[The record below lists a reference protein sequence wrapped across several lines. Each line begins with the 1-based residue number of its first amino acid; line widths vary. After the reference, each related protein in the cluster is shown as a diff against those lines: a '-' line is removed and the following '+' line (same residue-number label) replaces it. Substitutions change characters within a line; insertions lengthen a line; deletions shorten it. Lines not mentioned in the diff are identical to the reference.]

1 MLAHWVFFRLHA
13 VKAFG
18 LLLVMLLAVASG
30 GATAAEYADELV
42 ARARTLHLH
51 QKREWQLLLH
61 YRRVTF
67 GGVRSFADDPAFF
80 NSSRGATDPAAELEA
95 TLRAFF
101 SPVEE
106 TDARQNPQCR
116 FIARYR
122 WLRGELGFD
131 PVRLPEQPCAR
142 YEGWRARLA
151 PSRLAMV
158 FPTAYLNSPASMYGH
173 TLIRIDGADQDDRTR
188 LLAYAINFAA
198 QTDEGNGIV
207 FAWRGVMGGYPGRF
221 SMMPYY
227 VKVAEYNDLENRDI
241 WEYEL
246 DLTPGEIDRLLEHV
260 WELGPIR
267 FDYYFLDENCSYQ
280 LLSLLDVAR
289 PDLRLAE
296 RFPYW
301 TIPTDTIR
309 VVVETPGLLKR
320 VVYRPSRSTEL
331 THRLRHTT
339 AAEARL
345 AGQVAKGKLAVDA
358 PPIAALPEPAR
369 AGVLELAYD
378 ELDFQRVTGKARGT
392 DVPDRLR
399 GLLLARSR
407 LPETAPPPAPP
418 EPTTRPDQGHR
429 SARLSLGGGTTAGD
443 GFQELQFRGA
453 YHDLLDPEP
462 GFRPGSQIE
471 FGNIAVRNEND
482 SGLRL
487 ERLGIINVNSIAAR
501 DALRTP
507 VSWRAE
513 FGLERT
519 RAVDGSR
526 PMLFQASGGVGF
538 ASSFAGNG
546 LAWVMAE
553 AGLIGS
559 GRFDPGVGF
568 GAGLS
573 AGVALNLTPRWRV
586 LATARSLHYAIEG
599 SGERSIVALGQ
610 SIMLAPDLALRIDA
624 DVRREFGVRWSTVGA
639 YLQWYF
645 Q

>member
-1 MLAHWVFFRLHA
+1 M
-13 VKAFG
+13 KALG
-18 LLLVMLLAVASG
+18 LFLVMLLAGTSLPAS
-30 GATAAEYADELV
+30 AADYADELV
-42 ARARTLHLH
+42 AQARALDLHR
-51 QKREWQLLLH
+51 KREWQLLLH
-61 YRRVTF
+61 YRPGTF

-80 NSSRGATDPAAELEA
+80 NASRGATDPAAELEA

-101 SPVEE
+101 STIEE

-122 WLRGELGFD
+122 WLRSMLAFD
-131 PVRLPEQPCAR
+131 PARLPEQPCGR
-142 YEGWRARLA
+142 YERWRERLA

-173 TLIRIDGADQDDRTR
+173 TLIRIDGSDQDDRTR

-198 QTDEGNGIV
+198 QTEEGNGLV
-207 FAWRGVMGGYPGRF
+207 FAWRGVMGGYAGRF

-227 VKVAEYNDLENRDI
+227 VKVAEYSDLENRDI

-246 DLTPGEIDRLLEHV
+246 DLTPAQIDRLLEHV

-296 RFPYW
+296 RFPFW

-309 VVVETPGLLKR
+309 VVTETPGLLKR

-331 THRLRHTT
+331 AHRLRLT
-339 AAEARL
+339 AASEVQL
-345 AGQVAKGKLAVDA
+345 AGQVAKGSVAPDA
-358 PPIAALPEPAR
+358 PQIAALPKPVQ

-378 ELDFQRVTGKARGT
+378 ELDFQRLTGKAKGT
-392 DVPDRLR
+392 DLPERLR

-407 LPETAPPPAPP
+407 LPETAPTPAPP
-418 EPTTRPDQGHR
+418 VPAVRPDQGHR

-471 FGNIAVRNEND
+471 FGNIAVRHEND

-487 ERLGIINVNSIAAR
+487 ERLGIINVNSIAPR
-501 DALRTP
+501 DALRKP
-507 VSWRAE
+507 VSWQAD

-519 RAVDGSR
+519 RAADGSR
-526 PMLFQASGGVGF
+526 PLLFQASGGVGL
-538 ASSFAGNG
+538 AGSFGGNG
-546 LAWVMAE
+546 LAWVMADV
-553 AGLIGS
+553 GLIGS

-573 AGVALNLTPRWRV
+573 AGVALNLTSRWR
-586 LATARSLHYAIEG
+586 LMATARSLHYAIEG
-599 SGERSIVALGQ
+599 PGERSIVALSQ
-610 SIMLAPDLALRIDA
+610 SILLAPDLALRIDA